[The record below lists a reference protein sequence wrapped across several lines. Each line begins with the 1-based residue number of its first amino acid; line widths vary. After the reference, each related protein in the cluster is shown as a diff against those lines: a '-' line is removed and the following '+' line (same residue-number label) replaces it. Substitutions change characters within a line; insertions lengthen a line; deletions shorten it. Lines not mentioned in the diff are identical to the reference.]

1 MLLSA
6 KRLQGERAR
15 ARDGDAGRIEDVY
28 FEDSHWQVRY
38 VVVEQDARMRQHERL
53 VPPGALEAPTAENPL
68 RLALNRS
75 EIDALPEIESD
86 PPVSLQFDIGRSA
99 YYGTPTFLTW
109 AVRAASNPHLH
120 SAAIVIGY
128 GVQAQDGPCGH
139 VVDVLVESEGW
150 SVKALVVAGGWLAG
164 KPLLVDAAAVE
175 GIDWA
180 ERCVRLRVTRAEF
193 RKTGSSLVGA
203 HQ

>member
-6 KRLQGERAR
+6 KGLQGERAR

-38 VVVEQDARMRQHERL
+38 LVVEQEARLQQHERL
-53 VPPGALEAPTAENPL
+53 VPPAALEPPTPEKPL
-68 RLALNRS
+68 RLALSRS
-75 EIDALPEIESD
+75 DIEALPEVESD

-99 YYGTPTFLTW
+99 YYGEPTFLTW
-109 AVRAASNPHLH
+109 GVRAASNPHLH

-128 GVQAQDGPCGH
+128 GVRAQDGPCGH
-139 VVDVLVESEGW
+139 VVDLLVESEGW
-150 SVKALVVAGGWLAG
+150 SIKALVVAAGWLGG
-164 KPLLVDAAAVE
+164 KPLLVDAAQVE

-180 ERCVRLRVTRAEF
+180 DRCVRLRNTRAQA
-193 RKTGSSLVGA
+193 RSAHSSLQGA
-203 HQ
+203 HE